1 MKSLLAASTLG
12 ALALALA
19 CRAIAADPA
28 GPEVDVRAA
37 MAEGVNPA
45 ALAIWDVGNDA
56 ADDEGGL
63 DATRMDAD
71 AWGKLQDAAQS
82 LATHAHRLATA
93 GAIRASG
100 PDLVDGKVPD
110 GLASRE
116 DIQARIDAGQAGFRA
131 AAATMEEEANAL
143 ASAARARDLE
153 TASRLVASFDQVCQA
168 CHTNYWNPTE

>member
-1 MKSLLAASTLG
+1 MTRLLAASTLG

-19 CRAIAADPA
+19 CQAIAADPA

-45 ALAIWDVGNDA
+45 ALAIWDVGNNA

-63 DATRMDAD
+63 DPARMDAD
-71 AWGKLQDAAQS
+71 AWGKLQDAARS

-93 GAIRASG
+93 GAFRASG
-100 PDLVDGKVPD
+100 PDLVDGKVPE

-116 DIQARIDAGQAGFRA
+116 DIQARIDAGTGGFRS

-143 ASAARARDLE
+143 ASAARERNLE
-153 TASRLVASFDQVCQA
+153 TASQLVASFDQVCQA
-168 CHTNYWNPTE
+168 CHTNYWNPAE